1 MNCINK
7 PVRQSARTGCQ
18 VTPQSGFS
26 LIEMLVVVAISLL
39 MMIAILQLF
48 LDVTRTQD
56 EMAKTN
62 AQMENGRFA
71 IQVIKD
77 DVIHGGF
84 WDGYI
89 PQFDDLT
96 SVYNPFPNIFPDY
109 PRPYLLDPTKPPEP
123 CTAFSLPWSSAYKT
137 ALLGIPVQVYDAVP
151 PGCAAVV
158 TNKLANTDV
167 LVVRHAD
174 TVAYPASCDIDPS
187 PASCAGYD
195 GNKVYFQ
202 SSRCAGASPYAYV
215 LDTGGFNLQKMTCLA
230 SALTEVRRYVTN
242 IYYVRNYSVTA
253 GDGIPALVRAEFGGT
268 VATGWAV
275 EPLIEGIEGLVVELG
290 IDNVSDSGAA
300 VVYTA
305 AVNWADPLNKI
316 SPTNRGDGAPDGAY
330 VHCTACTVDQL
341 VNTVAVKIHVL
352 ARSLEPTRGYT
363 DDKIYQL
370 GSVAINPADK
380 SFKRHVYSTTV
391 RLNNVSMRRETP

>member
-1 MNCINK
+1 MNSINK
-7 PVRQSARTGCQ
+7 PIRQSARTCYQ
-18 VTPQSGFS
+18 VAPQSGFS

-39 MMIAILQLF
+39 MMVAILQLF

-56 EMAKTN
+56 EMSKTN

-96 SVYNPFPNIFPDY
+96 AADVPTDY
-109 PRPYLLDPTKPPEP
+109 PLPYPADPTKPPEP
-123 CTAFSLPWSSAYKT
+123 CAAFTAWDQPYKT
-137 ALLGIPVQVYDAVP
+137 ALLGTPVQVYDAVP
-151 PGCAAVV
+151 PGCAGVV
-158 TNKLANTDV
+158 VSKKASTDV

-174 TVAYPASCDIDPS
+174 TTVTAVTDP
-187 PASCAGYD
+187 
-195 GNKVYFQ
+195 NKVYFQ
-202 SSRCAGASPYAYV
+202 TSSCIGTSPYVLPYTSSYAYV
-215 LDTGGFNLQKMTCLA
+215 LSKSGFNDLKKMDCLTGA
-230 SALTEVRRYVTN
+230 DKRKYVSS
-242 IYYVRNYSVTA
+242 IYFIRDDDT
-253 GDGIPALVRAEFGGT
+253 LMRAEFVGAGGVST
-268 VATGWAV
+268 NPEWNVQ
-275 EPLIEGIEGLVVELG
+275 PLIEGIEGLVVELG

-300 VVYTA
+300 VDYTA
-305 AVNWADPLNKI
+305 PVNWADPLNKV
-316 SPTNRGDGAPDGAY
+316 SPINRGDGAPDGAY
-330 VHCTACTVDQL
+330 VHCTACTVAQL
-341 VNTVAVKIHVL
+341 ANTVAVKIHVL
-352 ARSLEPTRGYT
+352 ARNLESTRGYT

-370 GSVAINPADK
+370 GSVAIDPVDK

>member
-7 PVRQSARTGCQ
+7 PIRQSSRTCYQ
-18 VTPQSGFS
+18 VAPQSGFS
-26 LIEMLVVVAISLL
+26 LVEMLVVVAISLL
-39 MMIAILQLF
+39 MMVAILQLF

-56 EMAKTN
+56 EMTKTN

-96 SVYNPFPNIFPDY
+96 AADIPTDY
-109 PRPYLLDPTKPPEP
+109 PLPYPADPTKPPEP
-123 CTAFSLPWSSAYKT
+123 CAAFTAWDAAYKT

-151 PGCAAVV
+151 PSCSGVV
-158 TNKLANTDV
+158 ASKKAGTDV

-174 TVAYPASCDIDPS
+174 TTVTAIPVA
-187 PASCAGYD
+187 
-195 GNKVYFQ
+195 NKVYFQ
-202 SSRCAGASPYAYV
+202 ASKCAGASPYAYV
-215 LDTGGFNLQKMTCLA
+215 LGTGGFNLQKMTCLA
-230 SALTEVRRYVTN
+230 SAPADIRRYVAT
-242 IYYVRNYSVTA
+242 IYYIRDYSVTA
-253 GDGIPALVRAEFGGT
+253 GDGIPTLMRAEFVSDG
-268 VATGWAV
+268 AAAWSV

-300 VVYTA
+300 VDYTV

-316 SPTNRGDGAPDGAY
+316 TPTNRGDGAPDGAY
-330 VHCTACTVDQL
+330 VHCAACTVAQL
-341 VNTVAVKIHVL
+341 ANTVAVKVHVL
-352 ARSLEPTRGYT
+352 ARNLEPTRGYT
-363 DDKIYQL
+363 DSKTYQL
-370 GSVAINPADK
+370 GSVALGAFNDG
-380 SFKRHVYSTTV
+380 FKRHVYSTTV